1 MDLTPPLIFS
11 CTVIHR
17 NSRKRMI
24 GLSIVRRADGSLDV
38 RVRQEVYDGAG
49 TLVDADI
56 AEITEVADTAEVADT
71 EEDRDTAEVADTVED
86 RDTAEVAE
94 IEGRPWHNILSSM
107 GNSLRNGHYDTPT
120 EATPRAGTFGGRA
133 RESGAWPREG

>member
-1 MDLTPPLIFS
+1 
-11 CTVIHR
+11 
-17 NSRKRMI
+17 MI

-49 TLVDADI
+49 TLVDADS
-56 AEITEVADTAEVADT
+56 AEITEV
-71 EEDRDTAEVADTVED
+71 RDTAEVG
-86 RDTAEVAE
+86 DTAEIGDAAEVVE